1 MGRSGACA
9 RALWTAALIAAGAAA
24 RTDAAALAP
33 PVHTTTAE
41 SRLCAR
47 GPAPPHHPRMR
58 VGAFDVHLHV
68 SGGAGQPIG
77 VGFALS
83 ADPAPHVSPP
93 PQAAFAPVALALAA
107 SACAFGG
114 APSLGDAG

>member
-24 RTDAAALAP
+24 RTNAAALAP
-33 PVHTTTAE
+33 PVHATTAE

-47 GPAPPHHPRMR
+47 GPAPPHHKRMR

-68 SGGAGQPIG
+68 TGGAGQPIG

-83 ADPAPHVSPP
+83 ADPAPHVSPR
-93 PQAAFAPVALALAA
+93 PQTGFAPAALALAA
-107 SACAFGG
+107 SACAFSESPGSG
-114 APSLGDAG
+114 NAG

>member
-9 RALWTAALIAAGAAA
+9 RALWTAAVLAAGAAA

-33 PVHTTTAE
+33 PVRATTADA
-41 SRLCAR
+41 RLCAR
-47 GPAPPHHPRMR
+47 GPAPQHRPRMR
-58 VGAFDVHLHV
+58 VGAFDVHFHL

-93 PQAAFAPVALALAA
+93 PQTAFAPVALALAA
-107 SACAFGG
+107 RACAFS
-114 APSLGDAG
+114 SLPGSGNAG